1 MRSVQN
7 ILIFAILLC
16 SLTGIVSADLTQSMS
31 PITGKVFVTNVT
43 FDPAVFFSGDK
54 GTVTYTVM
62 NSNTNTSVMLNH
74 GSFYDEKIRLLSG
87 TYDYSNTLGPLQ
99 TRAFAFSIG
108 ADALEGDYYPT
119 FTLSFYDSNLYYK
132 SLLQVDNTPLEIT
145 VVDMPDAFTKGKKKT
160 VYLQV
165 ANPRKNN
172 VRNVILEVAG
182 SGITVSPQRSYIGDL
197 AAGTKMPVN
206 ITITPEQETTL
217 LLTVTYDNG
226 DNPHRKSMEFP
237 VAFGIDKK
245 QAEPVVSN
253 IQVKTE
259 AGIYH
264 VTGDVN
270 NAGLETANTVKVTS
284 LSPAEPQDPYRSYVV
299 GALKPDDFGSFEI
312 TFTAVPGNTSIPI
325 ELSYKDDD
333 GNVYTSIQDVKI
345 TSSAVSASAE
355 SGSFNML
362 PVAAVIVLV
371 LIFVGA
377 WVYYLRRN
385 KK

>member
-1 MRSVQN
+1 MMKRS
-7 ILIFAILLC
+7 
-16 SLTGIVSADLTQSMS
+16 
-31 PITGKVFVTNVT
+31 
-43 FDPAVFFSGDK
+43 
-54 GTVTYTVM
+54 
-62 NSNTNTSVMLNH
+62 
-74 GSFYDEKIRLLSG
+74 GSLSG

-108 ADALEGDYYPT
+108 ADAVEGDYYPT

-145 VVDMPDAFTKGKKKT
+145 IVEMPDAFTRGKKKT

-172 VRNVILEVAG
+172 VRNVILEVTG
-182 SGITVSPQRSYIGDL
+182 SGITASPQRSFIGDL
-197 AAGTKMPVN
+197 PAGTKIPVN
-206 ITITPEQETTL
+206 FTITPEQETTV
-217 LLTVTYDNG
+217 LLTLDYDNG

-237 VAFGIDKK
+237 VVFGIDKK

-253 IQVKTE
+253 IQVRTE
-259 AGIYH
+259 AGVYH

-270 NAGLETANTVKVTS
+270 NAGLETANTVMVTS
-284 LSPAEPQDPYRSYVV
+284 RSPAEPQDPYRSYVV

-312 TFTAVPGNTSIPI
+312 TFTAGPGNTSIPI

-345 TSSAVSASAE
+345 ASSGDVRII
-355 SGSFNML
+355 GSERFVH
-362 PVAAVIVLV
+362 PAAGCSCSHPRPHLC
-371 LIFVGA
+371 
-377 WVYYLRRN
+377 RRLGIST
-385 KK
+385 